1 MTTCSTFFALGM
13 MPLLLYLYSRG
24 IYDGSLKD
32 KVPYGGI
39 MISLILILIP
49 CTIGIILKSKR
60 PQYVRYV
67 TKVRTWGSGQGVR
80 TPPS

>member
-39 MISLILILIP
+39 VISLFLILIP

-60 PQYVRYV
+60 PKYVPYV
-67 TKVRTWGSGQGVR
+67 TKVRSWGSGQGVR